1 MVKARQD
8 MVMRGDCIDA
18 MRQLDDASID
28 MIFADPPYN
37 MQLGQSVLIR
47 PDHSRVDGIDDGD
60 TWDQFGSFAAYD
72 SFTTNWMT
80 EARRILKPD
89 GTIWVIGSYHNI
101 FRVGTVMQ
109 NLGFWTLNDVIWLK
123 SNPMPNFR
131 GRRMTNA
138 HETLIWASR
147 QRNSRYTFNY
157 QAMKTFN
164 DDRQL
169 RSDWWLPICSGNER
183 LKSDGVK
190 AHPTQK
196 PEALLARVVMASTRP
211 GDVILD
217 PFFGTGTT
225 GVVAKRLRRHWIG
238 IEADPEYATLAEQRI
253 EATRA
258 VGDPDLLEMPER
270 RAEVKIPFGAL
281 LDQGLIKAGDKLTC
295 EKGDYKAT
303 VRVDGSLKAGDDSGS
318 IHSLAA
324 KLQGRQSC
332 NGWTFWYTKQNRKT
346 VIIDALRQEA
356 RSNLGL

>member
-1 MVKARQD
+1 
-8 MVMRGDCIDA
+8 
-18 MRQLDDASID
+18 
-28 MIFADPPYN
+28 
-37 MQLGQSVLIR
+37 
-47 PDHSRVDGIDDGD
+47 
-60 TWDQFGSFAAYD
+60 
-72 SFTTNWMT
+72 
-80 EARRILKPD
+80 LKPD

-101 FRVGTVMQ
+101 FRVGAVMQ

-217 PFFGTGTT
+217 PFFGNGYNRCRWLNDCAATGS
-225 GVVAKRLRRHWIG
+225 GLRLTPNMQHW
-238 IEADPEYATLAEQRI
+238 PN
-253 EATRA
+253 
-258 VGDPDLLEMPER
+258 
-270 RAEVKIPFGAL
+270 
-281 LDQGLIKAGDKLTC
+281 
-295 EKGDYKAT
+295 
-303 VRVDGSLKAGDDSGS
+303 
-318 IHSLAA
+318 
-324 KLQGRQSC
+324 
-332 NGWTFWYTKQNRKT
+332 NG
-346 VIIDALRQEA
+346 
-356 RSNLGL
+356 